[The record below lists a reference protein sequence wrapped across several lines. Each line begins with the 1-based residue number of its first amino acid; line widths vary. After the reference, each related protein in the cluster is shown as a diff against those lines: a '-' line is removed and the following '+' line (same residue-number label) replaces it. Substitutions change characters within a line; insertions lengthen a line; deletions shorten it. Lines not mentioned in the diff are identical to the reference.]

1 MVVSHLRPG
10 TGVLPYM
17 LNESEG
23 TLMDELRNGFQKP
36 KPNIVNKDDIW
47 TQTIPKYKN
56 NERCSKYNFQMQR
69 TRLKEQLCDE
79 RQQMIVVDD

>member
-1 MVVSHLRPG
+1 
-10 TGVLPYM
+10 
-17 LNESEG
+17 
-23 TLMDELRNGFQKP
+23 MDELRNGFQKP
-36 KPNIVNKDDIW
+36 KLNVMNKDDIW

-56 NERCSKYNFQMQR
+56 NERCNKYNFQMQR